1 MNGASVI
8 AFWLRSSGK
17 CNLCDIR
24 QATSKWKEI
33 KQNIQNKRENINRT
47 RLTSHSHLHLCA
59 HFCDILMSIW
69 HESTLITVIHVWPKV
84 RKRHQPSIDSR
95 GGARVEGGGA
105 GVFQEAPHPPVSP
118 PSLCSLTSHPSSPL
132 GWSQGPVLPAGS
144 LASIHIP
151 FSLCCLSYLLQ
162 DIQGGLAGEWKN
174 RIRSFWRQELEQG
187 RQNACTNDLDSAENN
202 EQAAG
207 LWEQKTST
215 SIPHTPPTLPT
226 YLNSETKTPLCT
238 SSINYKSL
246 LSSVFSHSIW
256 KKMIIKI
263 SVLLHRLFWG

>member
-1 MNGASVI
+1 MTRKYTYHSDPCLAQSQKEAPTQYWQSGRGA
-8 AFWLRSSGK
+8 
-17 CNLCDIR
+17 
-24 QATSKWKEI
+24 
-33 KQNIQNKRENINRT
+33 
-47 RLTSHSHLHLCA
+47 
-59 HFCDILMSIW
+59 
-69 HESTLITVIHVWPKV
+69 
-84 RKRHQPSIDSR
+84 
-95 GGARVEGGGA
+95 GGGW
-105 GVFQEAPHPPVSP
+105 GGRCISGG
-118 PSLCSLTSHPSSPL
+118 SSPSCL
-132 GWSQGPVLPAGS
+132 SSLPVQPHLPPKQPPGLVPRASTSCCGS

-187 RQNACTNDLDSAENN
+187 RQNACTNDLDSAENT